1 MMKIK
6 ALMIA
11 AALLAAADVHAA
23 PKKAKTAPA
32 KAVKAATMAQKEA
45 APAQQ
50 QGGIRF
56 SDGIAAVADNEVITN
71 RRLAEAVA
79 DAKANLPKGV
89 QISDTAL
96 TEQVLMQLVNQS
108 LIVQAG
114 KRRNIQASEAE
125 IAAVA
130 AQNPSLK
137 NLSAEQ
143 RRELAD
149 SIIAEKVREQAVMQ
163 NSRVSEAEV
172 DRFIEQ
178 AQKQGIT
185 LPEGEPMRQYRAQH
199 ILIKADSENAAVG
212 AESTI
217 RKIYGEARSGTD
229 FSSLARQYS
238 QDASAGNGGD
248 LGWFAD
254 GVMVP
259 AFEEAVRSLKPGQV
273 SAPVRTQFGW
283 HIIKLNEVREAG
295 TPQER
300 VRNAVRQYIF
310 QQKAERAT
318 ADLLRDL
325 HSGAYIDI
333 R

>member
-114 KRRNIQASEAE
+114 KRRNIQVGEAE
-125 IAAVA
+125 IAAVT

-149 SIIAEKVREQAVMQ
+149 SIIAEKVRQQAVMQ

-178 AQKQGIT
+178 AQKQGVT

-259 AFEEAVRSLKPGQV
+259 AFEEAVHALKPGQV
-273 SAPVRTQFGW
+273 GAPVRTQFGW
-283 HIIKLNEVREAG
+283 HIIKLNEVRDAG

-300 VRNAVRQYIF
+300 IRNSVRQYIF
-310 QQKAERAT
+310 QQKAEQAT
-318 ADLLRDL
+318 VNLLRDL
-325 HSGAYIDI
+325 HSGAYVDI